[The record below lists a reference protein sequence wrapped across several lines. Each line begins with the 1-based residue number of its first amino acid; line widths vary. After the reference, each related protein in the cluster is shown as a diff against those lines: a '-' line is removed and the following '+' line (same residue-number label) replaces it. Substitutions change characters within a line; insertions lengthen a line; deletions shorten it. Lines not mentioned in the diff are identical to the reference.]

1 MRLSSAA
8 PGEACGRC
16 AARQGW
22 IRRQPDYTIMNVRF
36 GLNPEGSHWLAEL
49 YVKNLTDKNAI
60 IYTSTGNFDLRQ
72 TTNEPRVYG
81 LRVNYRFGKMNNS
94 E

>member
-1 MRLSSAA
+1 MQRPSCPNGVDTGL
-8 PGEACGRC
+8 
-16 AARQGW
+16 AARAAARLTL
-22 IRRQPDYTIMNVRF
+22 I
-36 GLNPEGSHWLAEL
+36 LNLRLRAARPRASRWLAEL
-49 YVKNLTDKNAI
+49 YVTNLTDKNAI

-81 LRVNYRFGKMNNS
+81 LRVNYRFGQVNNS